1 MLATID
7 RLLHSGRYMTPT
19 ISIAFR
25 APAQDLL
32 PFIST
37 YYEFTVAG
45 HDSVED
51 YLHPEWGNI
60 RMALDKPW
68 IIGMDPRGQ
77 PIHSGVPSILQGPT
91 SKPTYIKGSG
101 TSFGIGI
108 LPSGWSR
115 LWDIDASSLAD
126 RIVPLATVLDDPE
139 SSAFIRDIYGAAG
152 IDARKAIADRFL
164 LQRVGRSK
172 PLPSSPKVEML
183 LSLLADPEN
192 ASVEQLTDRLG
203 MTQSQ
208 LARLCKRTLGFT
220 PKLLLRRQRFLRMLG
235 TMHARPYGEWRDF
248 IDPQYTDQSH
258 LVRDFQFFLGMSPR
272 TYFNLPRPIL
282 NAAAR
287 ARTAMFG
294 QPLQGLHNAVDKT
307 SISSKT

>member
-1 MLATID
+1 MLATTD
-7 RLLHSGRYMTPT
+7 RLLHSSRCMNPVIT
-19 ISIAFR
+19 IAFR

-37 YYEFTVAG
+37 YYEFSVIG
-45 HDSVED
+45 DDPVED

-68 IIGMDPRGQ
+68 IIGLDANGQ

-115 LWDIDASSLAD
+115 LWDMDASSLAD
-126 RIVPLATVLDDPE
+126 RIVPLASVLDDTE
-139 SSAFIRDIYGAAG
+139 SSAFIRDIYAANG
-152 IDARKAIADRFL
+152 IDTRKAIADRFL

-172 PLPSSPKVEML
+172 PHRSSSKVEML

-192 ASVEQLTDRLG
+192 SSVEQLIDGMG

-208 LARLCKRTLGFT
+208 LARLSKRTLGFT

-235 TMHARPYGEWRDF
+235 TMHSRPYAEWRHF

-258 LVRDFQFFLGMSPR
+258 LVRDFQFFLGMSPG

-282 NAAAR
+282 TAAAAAR
-287 ARTAMFG
+287 AAMFG
-294 QPLQGLHNAVDKT
+294 QPLQGLHG
-307 SISSKT
+307 SKVRKI

>member
-1 MLATID
+1 MNPVIT
-7 RLLHSGRYMTPT
+7 
-19 ISIAFR
+19 IAFR

-37 YYEFTVAG
+37 YYEFSVIG
-45 HDSVED
+45 DDPVED

-68 IIGMDPRGQ
+68 IIGLDANGQ

-115 LWDIDASSLAD
+115 LWDMDASSLAD
-126 RIVPLATVLDDPE
+126 RIVPLASVLDDPE
-139 SSAFIRDIYGAAG
+139 SSAFIRDIYAATE
-152 IDARKAIADRFL
+152 IDGRKAIADRFL
-164 LQRVGRSK
+164 LERVGRSK
-172 PLPSSPKVEML
+172 PLASSPKVEIL

-235 TMHARPYGEWRDF
+235 TMHARPYGEWREF

-258 LVRDFQFFLGMSPR
+258 MVRDFQFFLGMSPR
-272 TYFNLPRPIL
+272 AYFSLPRPIL
-282 NAAAR
+282 NAAVKAR
-287 ARTAMFG
+287 AAMFG
-294 QPLQGLHNAVDKT
+294 QPLQGLHNPIEKT
-307 SISSKT
+307 SILSKT